1 MSVIKSRPLKNENR
15 TCGNKRFSPA
25 IGGGNQMTIG
35 ELRDELDEWPES
47 FEIIFGCPEL
57 EFYRLKKRAGD
68 LLQLEF
74 NQTIYKDSETGK
86 WHVDE

>member
-1 MSVIKSRPLKNENR
+1 VGLFYRRKP
-15 TCGNKRFSPA
+15 FSEKKL
-25 IGGGNQMTIG
+25 GGNQMTVG

-47 FEIIFGCPEL
+47 FEIIFGCPDL
-57 EFYRLKKRAGD
+57 EFYRLKKRTGD

-74 NQTIYKDSETGK
+74 NQTIYKDSGTGK

>member
-1 MSVIKSRPLKNENR
+1 
-15 TCGNKRFSPA
+15 
-25 IGGGNQMTIG
+25 MTVG
-35 ELRDELDEWPES
+35 ELRDELDDWPES
-47 FEIIFGCPEL
+47 FEIIFGCHEL

-86 WHVDE
+86 WHIDARRSGSTTLPFGINDDEE

>member
-1 MSVIKSRPLKNENR
+1 MKIALEEIID
-15 TCGNKRFSPA
+15 FQQQF
-25 IGGGNQMTIG
+25 GGRNQMTIG
-35 ELRDELDEWPES
+35 ELRDELDDWPES

-68 LLQLEF
+68 MLQLEF

-86 WHVDE
+86 GPVDE

>member
-1 MSVIKSRPLKNENR
+1 MSVLKQGSRFR
-15 TCGNKRFSPA
+15 CGQPDGDGFS
-25 IGGGNQMTIG
+25 GGKYGGNPMTIG
-35 ELRDELDEWPES
+35 ELRDELDDWPES

-74 NQTIYKDSETGK
+74 NQTIYKDFETGK